1 MSPERLADETQ
12 NGITHA
18 RHCRRRPA
26 GQLII
31 CDGIYTVNAN
41 LIARACMP
49 RPKELPGAVPPI
61 ESVGFLLIP
70 GFALMAYAA
79 AVEPLRA
86 ANQLSGKKLY
96 KWWNAAPADKPALAS
111 NGAAVLPDFKFGT
124 DVGALDLMLVCAGG
138 NPATFNDRR
147 TFAWL
152 KKLARSGITLGGIS
166 GGPFILAKA
175 GLLSGRRCTVHWEHL
190 PALQEA
196 FPDLELTRSLFE
208 FDGDRVTCSGGV
220 AGLDMMVALITRDHG
235 YELGAA
241 VSDWLLHTHIREG
254 TGPQRMDLRF
264 RLGVGDDKLLKALKA
279 MEAHIETPLSRDRL
293 ANLAGVSLRQLE
305 RSFQSQLGRGVHEH
319 YLALRLGR
327 SRQLLRETSLSILE
341 VALAAGFASASQF
354 SRAFRRTFGLAPREA
369 RQRDRR

>member
-1 MSPERLADETQ
+1 
-12 NGITHA
+12 
-18 RHCRRRPA
+18 
-26 GQLII
+26 
-31 CDGIYTVNAN
+31 
-41 LIARACMP
+41 MP
-49 RPKELPGAVPPI
+49 RPKQPTTIGPPV

-70 GFALMAYAA
+70 GFALMSYAG

-86 ANQLSGKKLY
+86 ANQLSGKTLY
-96 KWWNAAPADKPALAS
+96 RWWNAAPADKPVLAS
-111 NGAAVLPDFKFGT
+111 NGAAVVPDFKFGAE
-124 DVGALDLMLVCAGG
+124 VGSLDMMLVCAGG

-152 KKLARSGITLGGIS
+152 KKLAARDITLGGIS

-175 GLLSGRRCTVHWEHL
+175 GLLAGRRCTVHWEHL

-196 FPDLELTRSLFE
+196 YPDVQLTRSLFE

-235 YELGAA
+235 YELAAA

-254 TGPQRMDLRF
+254 AGPQRMDLRF
-264 RLGVGDDKLLKALKA
+264 RLGVGDAKLLRALKA
-279 MEAHIETPLSRDRL
+279 MEAHIEAPLPRERL
-293 ANLAGVSLRQLE
+293 ADLAGVSLRQLE
-305 RSFQSQLGRGVHEH
+305 RSFQSELGRGVHEH

-341 VALAAGFASASQF
+341 VALATGFASASQF
-354 SRAFRRTFGLAPREA
+354 ARAFRRNFNSTPREA
-369 RQRDRR
+369 RALDQHVTANRSSPR